1 MELENIPSLLAELVE
16 GKALSAGWEGTVG
29 TTLFSDSIL
38 PLAWATS
45 GKLFQKLTYVTMIYS
60 PLGHGFI
67 QFFQVEILKMIFI

>member
-29 TTLFSDSIL
+29 TMLFSDSIL

-45 GKLFQKLTYVTMIYS
+45 GKIVSKLNLHDHDIFAIGARVYS
-60 PLGHGFI
+60 
-67 QFFQVEILKMIFI
+67 ILSS